1 MIWDP
6 NSESLTR
13 HEMRNIQM
21 TRLRQVLDRVYRTV
35 PFYRRLFDEHGV
47 KPQDLLSLEDLARF
61 PFTTKDHLRENYPF
75 GLLAVPLTEV
85 VRLHASSGTTGRP
98 TVVGYTKRDID
109 TWSEMMARIITQA
122 GVTSDDVAQV
132 AFGYGLFTGAFGLHY
147 GLERVGAAVVP
158 ASSGNT
164 ERQIMLMRDF
174 GVTALVGTPSY
185 ALHMAEVASNMGIKP
200 DSLRL
205 KVGLFG
211 AEPWT
216 EGLRQELEKAW
227 GITATD
233 NYGLS
238 EIIGPGVAGECQFF
252 QGLHIS
258 EDHFYP
264 EVIDPE
270 TGENRGY
277 GEKGELVF
285 TTLTKEGLPVVRY
298 RTRDISALHAE
309 ECPCGRTTVRME
321 RVSGRTDDM
330 LIVRGVN
337 IFPSQVESVLMEI
350 EGISPHYQLV
360 VDKKGYLNDLEV
372 QVEVTEDSFTGSF
385 KDLELLEK
393 RVAARLKANLSINPR
408 VRLLEPHSID
418 RSLGKAK
425 RVLPKDEESR

>member
-6 NSESLTR
+6 KHESMPAQD
-13 HEMRNIQM
+13 MR
-21 TRLRQVLDRVYRTV
+21 RLQLERLKHTLEYVYERV
-35 PFYRRLFDEHGV
+35 PFYRNLFDQHGLT
-47 KPQDLLSLEDLARF
+47 PRDLGCLEDLRAF

-75 GLLAVPLTEV
+75 GLLAVPLEDV

-98 TVVGYTKRDID
+98 TVVGYTARDID
-109 TWSEMMARIITQA
+109 TWAEMMARIITQA
-122 GVTSDDVAQV
+122 GVGPRDVAQV

-147 GLERVGAAVVP
+147 GLERVGATVIP

-164 ERQIMLMRDF
+164 ERQLVMMRDF

-185 ALHMAEVASNMGIKP
+185 ALHMAETARSMGITAE
-200 DSLRL
+200 SLRL
-205 KVGLFG
+205 RVGLFG

-216 EGLRQELEKAW
+216 EGMRQEIQRAW
-227 GITATD
+227 GIIATD

-238 EIIGPGVAGECQFF
+238 EVIGPGVAGECPEC

-270 TGENRGY
+270 TGEPLGP
-277 GEKGELVF
+277 GERGELVF
-285 TTLTKEGLPVVRY
+285 TSLTKEGLPVVRY
-298 RTRDISALHAE
+298 RTRDISALHPE
-309 ECPCGRTTVRME
+309 PCPCGRTTTRME

-360 VDKKGYLNDLEV
+360 VERRGYLNDLEV
-372 QVEVTEDSFTGSF
+372 QVELTEQAFTGSF
-385 KDLELLEK
+385 RDLEMLEQ
-393 RVAARLKANLSINPR
+393 RVEARLRSVLSISPR
-408 VRLLEPHSID
+408 VKLLEPRSID
-418 RSLGKAK
+418 RSVGKAK
-425 RVLPKDEESR
+425 RIVENRAP

>member
-6 NSESLTR
+6 KHESMPAQ
-13 HEMRNIQM
+13 EMRTLQVE
-21 TRLRQVLDRVYRTV
+21 RLKHTLEYVYERV
-35 PFYRRLFDEHGV
+35 PFYRNLFDQHGLI
-47 KPQDLLSLEDLARF
+47 PRDLGCLEDLRAF
-61 PFTTKDHLRENYPF
+61 PFTTKEHLRDNYPF
-75 GLLAVPLTEV
+75 GLMAVPLEGV

-98 TVVGYTKRDID
+98 TVVGYTARDIE
-109 TWSEMMARIITQA
+109 TWAEMMARIITQA
-122 GVTSDDVAQV
+122 GVGPRDIAQV

-147 GLERVGAAVVP
+147 GLERVGATVIP

-164 ERQIMLMRDF
+164 ERQLVMMRDF
-174 GVTALVGTPSY
+174 GVTALVSTPSY
-185 ALHMAEVASNMGIKP
+185 ALHMAETAQSMGIAAE
-200 DSLRL
+200 SLRL
-205 KVGLFG
+205 RVGLFG

-216 EGLRQELEKAW
+216 EGMRQEIQRAW

-238 EIIGPGVAGECQFF
+238 EVIGPGVAGECPQC

-270 TGENRGY
+270 TCEPLGP

-285 TTLTKEGLPVVRY
+285 TSLTKEGLPVVRY
-298 RTRDISALHAE
+298 RTRDISALHFGP
-309 ECPCGRTTVRME
+309 CPCGRTTARME

-360 VDKKGYLNDLEV
+360 VERRGYLNDLEV
-372 QVEVTEDSFTGSF
+372 QVELTQQAFTGSF
-385 KDLELLEK
+385 RDLEMLGQ
-393 RVAARLKANLSINPR
+393 RVEARLRSALSINPR
-408 VRLLEPHSID
+408 VKLLEPRTID
-418 RSLGKAK
+418 RSPGKAK
-425 RVLPKDEESR
+425 RIVENGTP

>member
-6 NSESLTR
+6 KHESMPAQ
-13 HEMRNIQM
+13 EMRILQVE
-21 TRLRQVLDRVYRTV
+21 RLKHTLEYVYERV
-35 PFYRRLFDEHGV
+35 PFYRNLFDQHGLI
-47 KPQDLLSLEDLARF
+47 PRDLGCLEDLRAF
-61 PFTTKDHLRENYPF
+61 PFTTKEHLRDNYPF
-75 GLLAVPLTEV
+75 GLMAVPLEGV

-98 TVVGYTKRDID
+98 TVVGYTARDIE
-109 TWSEMMARIITQA
+109 TWAEMMARIITQA
-122 GVTSDDVAQV
+122 GVGPRDIAQV

-147 GLERVGAAVVP
+147 GLERVGATVIP

-164 ERQIMLMRDF
+164 ERQLVMMRDF
-174 GVTALVGTPSY
+174 GVTALVSTPSY
-185 ALHMAEVASNMGIKP
+185 ALHMAETAQSMGIAAE
-200 DSLRL
+200 SLRL
-205 KVGLFG
+205 RVGLFG

-216 EGLRQELEKAW
+216 EGMRQEIQRAW

-238 EIIGPGVAGECQFF
+238 EVIGPGVAGECPQC

-270 TGENRGY
+270 TGEPLGP

-285 TTLTKEGLPVVRY
+285 TSLTKEGLPVVRY
-298 RTRDISALHAE
+298 RTRDISALHFGP
-309 ECPCGRTTVRME
+309 CPCGRTTARME

-337 IFPSQVESVLMEI
+337 IFPSQVESVLMDI

-360 VDKKGYLNDLEV
+360 VERRGYLNDLEV
-372 QVEVTEDSFTGSF
+372 QVELTEQAFTGSF
-385 KDLELLEK
+385 RDLEMLGQ
-393 RVAARLKANLSINPR
+393 RVEARLRSALSINPR
-408 VRLLEPHSID
+408 VKLLEPRTID
-418 RSLGKAK
+418 RSPGKAK
-425 RVLPKDEESR
+425 RIVENGTP